1 MPSLPFSPNSPA
13 ARIVARESPSWVK
26 TEARIEISSALNVLE
41 IAQERE
47 DIKVTNSHG
56 FKKPPRYQYM
66 MIAAGSERSGIMV
79 KTHKSS
85 RFVLYTL
92 ENIRDCKDVVL
103 QIVDTNSNFTSG
115 GKCYLCEVVG
125 RYEYNNIR
133 CERDLTE
140 EICRQNEEIRR
151 QKRKIERLE
160 KELIK
165 ERNNEQ

>member
-1 MPSLPFSPNSPA
+1 
-13 ARIVARESPSWVK
+13 
-26 TEARIEISSALNVLE
+26 
-41 IAQERE
+41 
-47 DIKVTNSHG
+47 
-56 FKKPPRYQYM
+56 
-66 MIAAGSERSGIMV
+66 MV

-85 RFVLYTL
+85 RFVLYKL
-92 ENIRDCKDVVL
+92 EDIRDCEDVIL

-125 RYEYNNIR
+125 RYEYNSIR
-133 CERDLTE
+133 CERDLTD

-165 ERNNEQ
+165 ERDRVFELEHLKKGRNNEQ